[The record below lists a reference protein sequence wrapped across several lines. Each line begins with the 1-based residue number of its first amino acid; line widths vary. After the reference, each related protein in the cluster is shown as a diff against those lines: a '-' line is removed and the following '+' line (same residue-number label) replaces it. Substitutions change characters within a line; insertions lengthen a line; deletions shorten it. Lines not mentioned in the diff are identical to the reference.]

1 MWITIKSITSLL
13 MSHGLLLLGN
23 GMISILLGLRSRME
37 GFSTEIT
44 GFVMAGYFVGLLI
57 GAIYA
62 ARVVTSVGH
71 IRAFAAFASIMSVAV
86 LGHILYVDAV
96 FWFFLRVIAGL
107 CMAGMVMVVESWVNE
122 RATNETRGQILSL
135 YMIINYLGAGLGQ
148 FMILIGDPAQFQ
160 LFVIA
165 SMVYSSALVPI
176 LLTRANAPAPSSP
189 DRMPFKNL
197 FAISPIGVYGTVCC
211 GMINATLI
219 GMGAVFASEVGLNHT
234 QVSTFMAAVILGGM
248 VLQFPI
254 GRMSDRFDRRT
265 ILLTTSIATL
275 CSALAVIWAIDQSVT
290 TLVIFGAIF
299 GGFSFVI
306 LPLVSSQINDLAK
319 RDQLVQISAGL
330 LIAYGIGASIGPI
343 IAGQLMAR
351 IGPVGLFEFI
361 VAVHISLIIFIV
373 IRIMQRRRNKIGKA
387 PFLPL
392 GSGGV
397 SSKVLYNAALESAKQ
412 TESQKTSGTD
422 AEET

>member
-71 IRAFAAFASIMSVAV
+71 IRAFAAFASIMSVTV

-96 FWFFLRVIAGL
+96 FWFCLRVIAGL

-176 LLTRANAPAPSSP
+176 LLTRASAPAPSSP
-189 DRMPFKNL
+189 DRMPFKKL

-234 QVSTFMAAVILGGM
+234 QVST
-248 VLQFPI
+248 
-254 GRMSDRFDRRT
+254 
-265 ILLTTSIATL
+265 

-319 RDQLVQISAGL
+319 RNQLVQISAGL
-330 LIAYGIGASIGPI
+330 LIAYGIGASIGPV
-343 IAGQLMAR
+343 IAGQLMAQ

-361 VAVHISLIIFIV
+361 VTVHVSLIIFIV

>member
-62 ARVVTSVGH
+62 ARVVASVGH

-96 FWFFLRVIAGL
+96 FWFCLRVIAGL

-176 LLTRANAPAPSSP
+176 LLTRASAPAPSSP
-189 DRMPFKNL
+189 DRMPFKKL

-234 QVSTFMAAVILGGM
+234 QVSTFMAAV
-248 VLQFPI
+248 
-254 GRMSDRFDRRT
+254 
-265 ILLTTSIATL
+265 IATL

-330 LIAYGIGASIGPI
+330 LIAYGIGASIGPV
-343 IAGQLMAR
+343 IAGQLMAQ

-361 VAVHISLIIFIV
+361 VAVHFSLIIFIV

-412 TESQKTSGTD
+412 TESQKTSGSD
-422 AEET
+422 AEKT

>member
-1 MWITIKSITSLL
+1 M
-13 MSHGLLLLGN
+13 LLLGN

-176 LLTRANAPAPSSP
+176 LLTRASAPAPSSP
-189 DRMPFKNL
+189 DRMPFKKL

-290 TLVIFGAIF
+290 TLVIIGAIF

-351 IGPVGLFEFI
+351 IGPVGLFEVI
-361 VAVHISLIIFIV
+361 VAVHILMIIFIV
-373 IRIMQRRRNKIGKA
+373 KRIMQRR
-387 PFLPL
+387 
-392 GSGGV
+392 
-397 SSKVLYNAALESAKQ
+397 
-412 TESQKTSGTD
+412 
-422 AEET
+422 